1 MKPLKTVI
9 IDDEAD
15 AVNLL
20 KLQLIKHCGLSDVVT
35 YTNSLQA
42 LEELKKSPPDLLF
55 LDIEMPLI
63 NGFELLQQLMPVKF
77 QVIFTTAYN
86 QYAIKAFKFNAV
98 DYLVKPIDTDDLIAA
113 VQRVQNQKLLSSQT
127 LKAVQKQIKG
137 NAIDKMAISTHE
149 GIAFIDLNEIIYVEA
164 DSNYS
169 TLVLFNDRRFVISKT
184 LKDLQSLLE
193 ESHFLRVHR
202 QYIINLNH
210 LKHLDRTKSLLT
222 MANKHELSIARDQKD
237 KLMEMYKWL

>member
-20 KLQLIKHCGLSDVVT
+20 KLQLVKYCQLSDITT
-35 YTNSLQA
+35 YTNSSLA
-42 LEELKKSPPDLLF
+42 LEALRKSPPDLLF

-63 NGFELLQQLMPVKF
+63 NGFELLQELMPIGF

-98 DYLVKPIDTDDLIAA
+98 DYLIKPIDTDDLMAA
-113 VQRVQNQKLLSSQT
+113 VLRVQNKRALNAKT
-127 LKAVQKQIKG
+127 LKTVQKQIKG
-137 NAIDKMAISTHE
+137 TTIDKMAISTHE
-149 GIAFIDLNEIIYVEA
+149 GVSFIDLNEIIYAEA

-169 TLVLFNDRRFVISKT
+169 TLVLINDRRFVISKT
-184 LKDLQSLLE
+184 LKDLQELLE
-193 ESHFLRVHR
+193 ESHFLRIHR